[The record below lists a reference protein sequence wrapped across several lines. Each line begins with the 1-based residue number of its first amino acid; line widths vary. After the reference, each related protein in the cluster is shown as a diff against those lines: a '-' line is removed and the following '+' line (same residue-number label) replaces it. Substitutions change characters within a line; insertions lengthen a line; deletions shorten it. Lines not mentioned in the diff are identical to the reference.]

1 MWQFPVGRIYDCH
14 RKLCDF
20 RVFWTRGF
28 CYLGIH
34 GPRLWDFGG
43 DSCQGMGN
51 FLIFYISVDFPWS
64 DFLKMICLDGKE
76 LYCLSIIFV
85 PRYGENNKMC
95 PIPALVKGWSRLGV
109 HCLPQGGVPNA
120 SWRGCVLLSLL
131 FHAHHYLLGLRFR
144 GVRDGHVSSHGSG
157 KVFFSIVIIT
167 LKGHQKR
174 PWTFR
179 QVQMK

>member
-14 RKLCDF
+14 WKLCDF

-28 CYLGIH
+28 CYLGVH
-34 GPRLWDFGG
+34 GQRLWDFGG

-51 FLIFYISVDFPWS
+51 LHLCWFSSIR
-64 DFLKMICLDGKE
+64 FLKNDLPGWQRT
-76 LYCLSIIFV
+76 LLPLIFV
-85 PRYGENNKMC
+85 PSNGENNKKC

-109 HCLPQGGVPNA
+109 YCLPQGGVPNA

-131 FHAHHYLLGLRFR
+131 FHAHHYLLGLRLR

-157 KVFFSIVIIT
+157 KVFFSIVIII
-167 LKGHQKR
+167 LKVRKGLGLSPKFKWNSR
-174 PWTFR
+174 GL
-179 QVQMK
+179 